1 MGYETQ
7 EKVLLLLKQI
17 HSIGM
22 FWIVASSYY
31 DTKLLRQRNEEQGLL
46 IMATY
51 EIQETEGIKWELVI
65 ASVYISSVL
74 ENRLQSF
81 QKKSIAWLQII
92 FERKQQKAQRS

>member
-22 FWIVASSYY
+22 FWIVASFYF
-31 DTKLLRQRNEEQGLL
+31 DANLLRRENDELSFL

-51 EIQETEGIKWELVI
+51 EIQETEGVNGGINGNE
-65 ASVYISSVL
+65 
-74 ENRLQSF
+74 
-81 QKKSIAWLQII
+81 
-92 FERKQQKAQRS
+92 